1 MNSLIYVIGSRLP
14 LLVDK
19 RIVLTLLVSIH
30 TEAYN
35 LTKRERPLSFRQADM
50 LCNELSRF
58 ITAKRSQTLPILCH
72 TPNGMRCK
80 GTQFY

>member
-19 RIVLTLLVSIH
+19 RIVLTLLVSIYG
-30 TEAYN
+30 AYIIQP
-35 LTKRERPLSFRQADM
+35 RGSVPHHSIMQS
-50 LCNELSRF
+50 ELSRF
-58 ITAKRSQTLPILCH
+58 ITAERSQTLPILCH